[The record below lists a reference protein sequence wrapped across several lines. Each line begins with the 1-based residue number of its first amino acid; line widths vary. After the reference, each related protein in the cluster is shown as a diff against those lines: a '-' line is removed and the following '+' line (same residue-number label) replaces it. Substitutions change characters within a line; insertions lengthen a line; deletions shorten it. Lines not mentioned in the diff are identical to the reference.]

1 MARLISYK
9 RKDVNR
15 YRTFTNVSFGASNDN
30 LMFCNKAMPKATKPS
45 AIISPSV
52 HKKSQKGTQNESIKP
67 QQKWITCCWNSKWV
81 RKFFCCHSS
90 CMTSLICKQNSDN
103 DDDIDKAVEEF
114 QKQQGISD
122 DIGSQKSTLKSE
134 QSQGYWRWDESWKSN
149 SDKFLESLELDC
161 VGSDKSLKRAAD
173 KLRAKNSKI
182 RKTAFNNFNGG
193 GFLLLSSIYKRYF

>member
-15 YRTFTNVSFGASNDN
+15 YETFTNASFGASNDS
-30 LMFCNKAMPKATKPS
+30 LMFNNKVLPTATKPS

-67 QQKWITCCWNSKWV
+67 QRKWITCCWNSKWV
-81 RKFFCCHSS
+81 RKFFSCHSS
-90 CMTSLICKQNSDN
+90 CMSFTCKRNSDN
-103 DDDIDKAVEEF
+103 DDDIDKAVVEF

-134 QSQGYWRWDESWKSN
+134 KSQGYWRWDESWKSN

-173 KLRAKNSKI
+173 KLRVKNSKI
-182 RKTAFNNFNGG
+182 RKTVFNNSNGG
-193 GFLLLSSIYKRYF
+193 GFTSLPQII

>member
-15 YRTFTNVSFGASNDN
+15 YRTFSNVSFGASTDN
-30 LMFCNKAMPKATKPS
+30 LTLCNKAMPKAKKTS
-45 AIISPSV
+45 TSISPSV
-52 HKKSQKGTQNESIKP
+52 HKKSQKGSQNEITKP
-67 QQKWITCCWNSKWV
+67 QQKRMRWITCCWNSKWV

-90 CMTSLICKQNSDN
+90 CMSYACKQKKENLDN

-173 KLRAKNSKI
+173 KLRVKNSKI
-182 RKTAFNNFNGG
+182 RKTAFNNSNGG
-193 GFLLLSSIYKRYF
+193 GLLLFSIL